1 MKTSAYSGAT
11 IRKKEFLFHGLF
23 WLLFIYFKL
32 VQFDFQQTEILIIKK
47 LSVFEISG
55 GIIFIATFYFNYLLV
70 LPQVFKKINWK
81 RILIGVITVYL
92 FFITLR
98 YLLEEILIS
107 LFIGHGNYF
116 EGTSVIYYVYDNL
129 YYGSFS
135 IIISSILWILF
146 FNMRLLEYNNHILEE
161 KRNTEVKFLKAQLNP
176 HFLFNTLNNIY
187 SLVYFKSDKSLP
199 AIEKLSELMRYT
211 TYETTKEKI
220 NLQQEIDY
228 IKAYIELNQLRH
240 ENKVVIDFKAAIE
253 NPSVQIPPFLLSP
266 LIENALKHGFYTE
279 NHPIMIKLKQTTNN
293 LSLKVVNKISQ
304 TKKDKLGGIGLDN
317 LKKNLEINYP
327 GAHSLNLVNE
337 EETFSVQLDI
347 KINGKQD

>member
-23 WLLFIYFKL
+23 WLLFTYFTL
-32 VQFDFQQTEILIIKK
+32 VQLDFQQPEILTIKK

-55 GIIFIATFYFNYLLV
+55 GIIFIVTFYFNYLLV
-70 LPQVFKKINWK
+70 LPQVFERINWK
-81 RILIGVITVYL
+81 RIVIGAITVYI

-98 YLLEEILIS
+98 YLLEEILIN

-161 KRNTEVKFLKAQLNP
+161 KRSTEVKFLKAQLNP
-176 HFLFNTLNNIY
+176 QFLFNTLNNIY

-211 TYETTKEKI
+211 TYETTKKRI
-220 NLQQEIDY
+220 SLQQEVDY
-228 IKAYIELNQLRH
+228 IKAYVELNQLRH
-240 ENKVVIDFKAAIE
+240 ESKNIIDFIVAIE
-253 NPSVQIPPFLLSP
+253 NPLTQIPPFLLSP
-266 LIENALKHGFYTE
+266 LIENALKHGAYTE
-279 NHPIMIKLKQTTNN
+279 NRPILFDLRQTKNK
-293 LSLKVVNKISQ
+293 LSLKVVNRISQ

-317 LKKNLEINYP
+317 LRKNLEINYP
-327 GAHSLNLVNE
+327 GAHSLNVVNE
-337 EETFSVQLDI
+337 RETFSAQLEI
-347 KINGKQD
+347 KLNGKQD